1 MKRKDARLLRKLEKE
16 PVKALVETQRHYY
29 PLLQTRLNEVKDPRD
44 IHYIT
49 YNSSTILGTGLA
61 KNICG
66 ISSMQGMTACFNDE
80 NCIRNI
86 SEWTGNQNEELPHY
100 VTLNEYLKKLDVS
113 ELQKVRKDII
123 YHLIR
128 MKSFDGARFR
138 KKWLVIVDGTWL
150 QTYKEKPD
158 EYCMCREYQ
167 QEDGTKRY
175 LWYRMALE
183 AKIVFGED
191 LIVSL
196 DTEFIENNGEDARRQ
211 KGKNAEQIKQ
221 DCERKAF
228 YRLAERI
235 KKDFPRLPVIL
246 LCDSL
251 YAAEPVLD
259 ICRRNGWGYIIRYK
273 EGSIPSIQEEYE
285 AIPEKGQG
293 VEGNTEYVKGIG
305 YKKHSINVLRYE
317 EKQIRE
323 KEVVRVRFQW
333 ITDIE
338 LTNKNAFSVAC
349 AGRKRWKIENEGF
362 NIQKNLRYDLEH
374 GNSRDWTALKNH
386 YLVTQ
391 IADIF
396 RQLYINRHLK
406 RIGIKKSEKNISSD
420 LLTSLGRQLTREDIF
435 AGDVHNARTN

>member
-1 MKRKDARLLRKLEKE
+1 MKRKEARLLRKLEKE

-44 IHYIT
+44 IRYIT

-128 MKSFDGARFR
+128 MKSFNGARFR

-191 LIVSL
+191 LVVSL

-259 ICRRNGWGYIIRYK
+259 ICRGNGWSYIIRYK
-273 EGSIPSIQEEYE
+273 EGSIPSIQEEYG

-293 VEGNTEYVKGIG
+293 VEGNTEYVNGIS
-305 YKKHSINVLRYE
+305 YKKHHINVVGMRKSRY
-317 EKQIRE
+317 
-323 KEVVRVRFQW
+323 
-333 ITDIE
+333 
-338 LTNKNAFSVAC
+338 
-349 AGRKRWKIENEGF
+349 GRKR
-362 NIQKNLRYDLEH
+362 L
-374 GNSRDWTALKNH
+374 
-386 YLVTQ
+386 
-391 IADIF
+391 
-396 RQLYINRHLK
+396 
-406 RIGIKKSEKNISSD
+406 
-420 LLTSLGRQLTREDIF
+420 
-435 AGDVHNARTN
+435 